1 MAFEFRLEKVLKF
14 RRRIME
20 KQTRQVAEADRVV
33 KAIEQKLEALSED
46 MENLLNKNL
55 QEMNLTL
62 NVSALISRSYWMDHL
77 EDLEA
82 EIQTELDAARG
93 ELTVQHALL
102 TQAWQDQEV
111 LERLKEKQ
119 KLLWQEELR
128 KLDNKEMDEIGQ
140 VRADRSQR
148 EKVSGL

>member
-46 MENLLNKNL
+46 MEKLLNKNL

-62 NVSALISRSYWMDHL
+62 NVSALISRSHWMDHL

-82 EIQTELDAARG
+82 EIQTELDAAMG
-93 ELTVQHALL
+93 ELTVQRALL

-119 KLLWQEELR
+119 KLLWQEEQR